1 MEAIG
6 VFVKTSFRSASKR
19 ENGRRESREE
29 FCCKGQLRNES
40 VTRRRSG
47 SRLFCFVEMEEITAH
62 LNADKDNS
70 VERGKLIMHEREGTI
85 GRAIF

>member
-29 FCCKGQLRNES
+29 FCHKGQLRNES
-40 VTRRRSG
+40 ITRRSG

-70 VERGKLIMHEREGTI
+70 VEREKLIMHEREGTI